1 MLPTGFLYPG
11 ALVFFAL
18 VPLLIVAYLVRE
30 RPRSVMVSSVLG
42 YRALRA
48 LKSERPWGWPRL
60 DWLFLIELVILS
72 LVVLAMAEPYVI
84 HQHTPV
90 AVVLDN
96 SAAMQA
102 GIPPGARFEAAKA
115 ALQRPIPNQ
124 NGIAVSLY
132 VTAPQPHLVRSS
144 ITAAQAQSAISRL
157 QPIDAPQSTISVAKM
172 LGDLVAGHRFTQILF
187 ASSDPVSQP
196 LPPSLRVFR
205 AGDPL
210 PNFAI
215 GSFAVGGAQFGSGAL
230 RARVTVANFSSEP
243 QNLEVEISAEGKALA
258 RTQAHVAAREISSVE
273 FPTLAPTSAYRAE
286 LKPADNFAL
295 DNVAYATPA
304 IGAEIQVLF
313 ISPTPADAAGLAS
326 LPQLK
331 VSTLSPEQYSP
342 SDAKADLLIFEYG
355 VPKEFPAANALL
367 VMPPG
372 GDDVFRLQ
380 LKPGATTQVTDWR
393 SPDAL
398 TDGVNFRLLAL
409 RQPESFAVHPWME
422 SVVSSNLGSLILQGT
437 HQGHRYIALG
447 FNPFPYL
454 GRSNLPMSVLTLN
467 ILGYLSG
474 FGSEDAGHRTGEP
487 WIVPAGVN
495 EIITPAGKTIRVEPG
510 IPFTQ
515 GTRQG
520 IYQLI
525 GPGSQKRERAVNLAD
540 LNVSDLENPPT
551 IKLDIAANGAGRPA
565 DFSERQTFTPY
576 IIAAILILAAGE
588 ALFTYRRRRAYAQ
601 ALT

>member
-1 MLPTGFLYPG
+1 MLPMGFLYPG

-115 ALQRPIPNQ
+115 ALQRAIPNQ

-172 LGDLVAGHRFTQILF
+172 LGDLVSGHRFTQILF

-210 PNFAI
+210 PNFADWLLR
-215 GSFAVGGAQFGSGAL
+215 SRRSAVRF
-230 RARVTVANFSSEP
+230 R
-243 QNLEVEISAEGKALA
+243 SAEGTGYRRQLQLRAAEPGSGDFRRRQGPRQDAGPCGRA
-258 RTQAHVAAREISSVE
+258 RDQQR
-273 FPTLAPTSAYRAE
+273 
-286 LKPADNFAL
+286 
-295 DNVAYATPA
+295 
-304 IGAEIQVLF
+304 G
-313 ISPTPADAAGLAS
+313 
-326 LPQLK
+326 
-331 VSTLSPEQYSP
+331 VSYLG
-342 SDAKADLLIFEYG
+342 ADLGI
-355 VPKEFPAANALL
+355 
-367 VMPPG
+367 
-372 GDDVFRLQ
+372 
-380 LKPGATTQVTDWR
+380 
-393 SPDAL
+393 S
-398 TDGVNFRLLAL
+398 
-409 RQPESFAVHPWME
+409 
-422 SVVSSNLGSLILQGT
+422 
-437 HQGHRYIALG
+437 
-447 FNPFPYL
+447 
-454 GRSNLPMSVLTLN
+454 GRT
-467 ILGYLSG
+467 
-474 FGSEDAGHRTGEP
+474 
-487 WIVPAGVN
+487 
-495 EIITPAGKTIRVEPG
+495 
-510 IPFTQ
+510 
-515 GTRQG
+515 
-520 IYQLI
+520 
-525 GPGSQKRERAVNLAD
+525 
-540 LNVSDLENPPT
+540 
-551 IKLDIAANGAGRPA
+551 
-565 DFSERQTFTPY
+565 
-576 IIAAILILAAGE
+576 
-588 ALFTYRRRRAYAQ
+588 
-601 ALT
+601 